1 MNSVYCVAAVAVVVS
16 LPIKG
21 IVGIHKWKTQIKD
34 QTVQWQWPEHLY
46 FTGVQVAHGDWMSQ
60 ESNSIDENSWICV
73 HFYKLKS
80 KPKWKKMKRIS
91 KKKQT
96 MFKYFLQSLLQSAF
110 GKSDNNLGK
119 NKIIIINR
127 SDNICLLAL
136 NNCYQFRPENKN
148 IFTMI
153 SNESL
158 NQGHTYGFIIH
169 LFLYQ

>member
-91 KKKQT
+91 KKNKQ
-96 MFKYFLQSLLQSAF
+96 
-110 GKSDNNLGK
+110 
-119 NKIIIINR
+119 
-127 SDNICLLAL
+127 CL
-136 NNCYQFRPENKN
+136 N
-148 IFTMI
+148 IFYRVYFNPHLAKAT
-153 SNESL
+153 
-158 NQGHTYGFIIH
+158 IIWGKTK
-169 LFLYQ
+169 

>member
-1 MNSVYCVAAVAVVVS
+1 MNMRSF
-16 LPIKG
+16 L
-21 IVGIHKWKTQIKD
+21 QIKIK
-34 QTVQWQWPEHLY
+34 T
-46 FTGVQVAHGDWMSQ
+46 
-60 ESNSIDENSWICV
+60 
-73 HFYKLKS
+73 
-80 KPKWKKMKRIS
+80 KMEKNEKNF